1 MTISGY
7 IIRTKKD
14 IMPEH
19 SIINSE
25 KLITSYLVLMFDKR
39 NMNFDD
45 YVEKLKEKLSNC
57 DESVD
62 DCESSP
68 ISVNDNDGIRI
79 RVEHTIFKST
89 IYKSL
94 NIRFYSG
101 NNEVV
106 PMLRY
111 NRNDKIPGAGLFH
124 KFYTYDEL
132 ENQLNQSEN
141 NCLIIY

>member
-19 SIINSE
+19 SIIKSE
-25 KLITSYLVLMFDKR
+25 KLITSYLVLMFDER
-39 NMNFDD
+39 NKNFND

-68 ISVNDNDGIRI
+68 IIVDNNDGIRI
-79 RVEHTIFKST
+79 RVEHTIFKTT

-94 NIRFYSG
+94 NVRFYSG
-101 NNEVV
+101 NNEVI

-111 NRNDKIPGAGLFH
+111 NSDHKIPGEGLFH
-124 KFYTYDEL
+124 KFYTYNEL
-132 ENQLNQSEN
+132 ENKLNQSETD
-141 NCLIIY
+141 CLIIY